1 MIQTPGFLW
10 TVLFFLLALGP
21 LIFAHELGHYLVGR
35 WFGVKADVF
44 SIGFGR
50 ELTGWTDRRGT
61 RWKVG
66 WMPLGGYV
74 KFAGDMNAASTPSE
88 EWKAL
93 PEAERAVT
101 FQAKPL
107 WQRALIVLAGPVTNF
122 VLAVLIFMGIFA
134 AYGQLRTPPVVG
146 AITKA
151 SAAER
156 AGFQL
161 GDQIAAINGRP
172 VRQFLDV
179 ATYVE
184 MRPGEALSFSI
195 VRGGKHVVLL
205 ATPDENRL
213 VDRFGNKTRRGLL
226 GIGSTQT
233 ERVRLGV
240 TALPGAAIRH
250 TANIVRSMVDG
261 ITQIVMGRRPL
272 SELGGP
278 IMIAKYSGQTA
289 TLGFAVFLGFVA
301 MISINLGFI
310 NLLPI
315 PMLDGGHLLFYS
327 IEGVIRRPV
336 PPEAQE
342 WAFRSGFV
350 ALMALM
356 LFVTVNDLSSLN
368 VWQRL
373 TGLIG

>member
-1 MIQTPGFLW
+1 M
-10 TVLFFLLALGP
+10 
-21 LIFAHELGHYLVGR
+21 
-35 WFGVKADVF
+35 
-44 SIGFGR
+44 
-50 ELTGWTDRRGT
+50 
-61 RWKVG
+61 
-66 WMPLGGYV
+66 
-74 KFAGDMNAASTPSE
+74 
-88 EWKAL
+88 
-93 PEAERAVT
+93 
-101 FQAKPL
+101 
-107 WQRALIVLAGPVTNF
+107 
-122 VLAVLIFMGIFA
+122 
-134 AYGQLRTPPVVG
+134 
-146 AITKA
+146 
-151 SAAER
+151 
-156 AGFQL
+156 
-161 GDQIAAINGRP
+161 
-172 VRQFLDV
+172 
-179 ATYVE
+179 
-184 MRPGEALSFSI
+184 
-195 VRGGKHVVLL
+195 
-205 ATPDENRL
+205 

>member
-50 ELTGWTDRRGT
+50 EVTGWTDKRGT

-66 WMPLGGYV
+66 WLPLGGYV

-101 FQAKPL
+101 FQAKRL

-134 AYGQLRTPPVVG
+134 VYGQLRTPPVVG

-161 GDQIAAINGRP
+161 GDRIAAINGRS
-172 VRQFLDV
+172 VHQFLDV
-179 ATYVE
+179 ASYVE

-195 VRGGKHVVLL
+195 VRSGEPITLL

-240 TALPGAAIRH
+240 TELPGAAIRH

-261 ITQIVMGRRPL
+261 VTQIIMGRRPL

-356 LFVTVNDLSSLN
+356 LFVTVNDLASLN